1 VLLRDRLTGTAHNLH
16 DGGYT
21 FLSEAG
27 TFEDRIVLTIAT
39 ETAAID
45 ERNVTREERADIFS
59 LTGLRTDGQPR
70 AGIYVVNRNGRPTKM
85 VVK

>member
-1 VLLRDRLTGTAHNLH
+1 MKRWIAWALAACLCLLFTPFGAE
-16 DGGYT
+16 G
-21 FLSEAG
+21 AWA
-27 TFEDRIVLTIAT
+27 EDRIVLTIAT